1 MRHTKDENQSWQR
14 AFSEE
19 RADALL
25 RPRRLLCA
33 AFINP

>member
-1 MRHTKDENQSWQR
+1 VRHTKDENQSWWH

-25 RPRRLLCA
+25 KLIELLQCST
-33 AFINP
+33 PLS